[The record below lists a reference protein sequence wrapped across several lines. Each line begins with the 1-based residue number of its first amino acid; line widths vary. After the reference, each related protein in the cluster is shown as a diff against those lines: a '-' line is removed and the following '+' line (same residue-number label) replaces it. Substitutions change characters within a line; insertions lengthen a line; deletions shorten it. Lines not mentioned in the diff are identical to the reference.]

1 MTTTP
6 TAAAAT
12 DEDDHSPDRPPAT
25 AEPRPG
31 PNRRQAL
38 AAVGL
43 GAGALTL
50 AACGGSSAPPAV
62 TTAAAGPS
70 GGAVPSGHTLAVL
83 SQVPVGGAVAATDA
97 EGGPIIVAQP
107 TAGKAVAFSA
117 ICTHLGCTVAVR
129 GAELDCP
136 CHGSRF
142 NALTGAVINGPAP
155 SPLPA
160 LAVAIRSGKVVAG

>member
-1 MTTTP
+1 M
-6 TAAAAT
+6 
-12 DEDDHSPDRPPAT
+12 
-25 AEPRPG
+25 
-31 PNRRQAL
+31 
-38 AAVGL
+38 
-43 GAGALTL
+43 
-50 AACGGSSAPPAV
+50 
-62 TTAAAGPS
+62 
-70 GGAVPSGHTLAVL
+70 PSGHTLAVL